1 VTSPRPARPSAK
13 TPRPAKRALSTQEA
27 RTAATRHR
35 LLAAAETVFAR
46 NGFEAARLEDIAAL
60 AGYTRGAFYAH
71 FEGKE
76 DIFFALLE
84 QWVAERIGEVNAVLE
99 KQKNP
104 QARLRAL
111 RDHYTHSR
119 KDRRLVLLSLEFK
132 LFALR
137 HPETHARLRAR
148 HERLRALRDHYTHSR
163 KDRRLVLLSL
173 EFKLFALRHP
183 ETHARLRARHERLR
197 ACGGDFVR
205 RVSEDLGRKLP
216 IPSIA
221 AATGLGALSNALVLE
236 HLFDQSA
243 VSDADIRHLL
253 GVVFDAILGSASAD

>member
-1 VTSPRPARPSAK
+1 MIQPRVAPAGAK
-13 TPRPAKRALSTQEA
+13 ATPRAKRSLSRQEA
-27 RTAATRHR
+27 RTAATQQR

-46 NGFEAARLEDIAAL
+46 DGFEAARLEDIAAL

-84 QWVAERIGEVNAVLE
+84 QWVAERIAEVNAVLE
-99 KQKNP
+99 KEKSP

-111 RDHYTHSR
+111 RDHYMHSR

-132 LFALR
+132 LFAI
-137 HPETHARLRAR
+137 
-148 HERLRALRDHYTHSR
+148 
-163 KDRRLVLLSL
+163 
-173 EFKLFALRHP
+173 RHP

-205 RVSEDLGRKLP
+205 RAAKALGHTLP
-216 IPSIA
+216 IPSGA

-236 HLFDQSA
+236 HLFDQTA
-243 VSDADIRHLL
+243 VTDQDIRHLL
-253 GVVFDAILGSASAD
+253 GVVFDAILGTKTGP